1 MSTAIGFFELLA
13 SLADLGRVVRENPQL
28 QARIH
33 SLVEELR
40 AAGEPSR
47 ESLAAF
53 VSAHSD
59 AVPVLATVVGLT
71 REMLKNQL
79 RHRLETSSWEKLAR
93 TDPQRLVGMLD
104 EFGLIARLAE
114 QMRRSWTFEDVLLER
129 YLWSQR
135 GASGAIGRGRG
146 VEDQVEAVVRRIGLP
161 FRLRT
166 RFVGRGGASAPCD
179 LAAPEGGD
187 AAQIVVAMKGFNST
201 GSKLTDA
208 VREIEAMA
216 DVRRPQQY
224 VFAVIDGI
232 GWKNR
237 QADLRRIHQLWVDR
251 SIDGLYTL
259 AHLERFED
267 DVRSAAAR
275 LEIGTAPPT
284 GRSEVDRPSG

>member
-1 MSTAIGFFELLA
+1 
-13 SLADLGRVVRENPQL
+13 
-28 QARIH
+28 
-33 SLVEELR
+33 
-40 AAGEPSR
+40 
-47 ESLAAF
+47 
-53 VSAHSD
+53 
-59 AVPVLATVVGLT
+59 
-71 REMLKNQL
+71 
-79 RHRLETSSWEKLAR
+79 
-93 TDPQRLVGMLD
+93 MLD

-216 DVRRPQQY
+216 DVRRAQQY

-275 LEIGTAPPT
+275 LEIA
-284 GRSEVDRPSG
+284 SGSPDGDI